1 MVGSA
6 ASCCNC
12 NDDEL
17 MTILKACPGSRKLR
31 RSPSAGSCPQRLA
44 SRYIQ
49 RVRRSA
55 RARLI
60 PGPLRSRIL
69 TSTLLSSSE
78 RPVLSA
84 CATAALCCER
94 DEQACTLH

>member
-1 MVGSA
+1 MQLYV
-6 ASCCNC
+6 
-12 NDDEL
+12 L
-17 MTILKACPGSRKLR
+17 VTITVQFQRLA
-31 RSPSAGSCPQRLA
+31 SPSAGSCPQRLA

-84 CATAALCCER
+84 CATAALCC
-94 DEQACTLH
+94 